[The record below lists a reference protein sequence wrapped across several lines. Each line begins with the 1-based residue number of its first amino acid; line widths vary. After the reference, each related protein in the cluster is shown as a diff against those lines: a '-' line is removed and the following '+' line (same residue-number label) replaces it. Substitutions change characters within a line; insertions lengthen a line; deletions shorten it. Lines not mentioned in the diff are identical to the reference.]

1 MRRHRIP
8 RAAAVLL
15 STLPLLAASCGDDE
29 TAALC
34 DARDDLRTSVENLE
48 DVDVVEGGTE
58 ALDDAVSDV
67 EESVRS
73 LRDAAQEEYDDEISA
88 VEDAW
93 DQLGQV
99 LSNLGNQPSASA
111 EIEAVGDSLAELAAA
126 TETLVDSLSEECE

>member
-15 STLPLLAASCGDDE
+15 STRSWPRRAVTTRRPSSATRE
-29 TAALC
+29 TIC
-34 DARDDLRTSVENLE
+34 ARRWRTSRTSTWSRR
-48 DVDVVEGGTE
+48 DPRRSTRR
-58 ALDDAVSDV
+58 SDV

-73 LRDAAQEEYDDEISA
+73 LRDAAQEEYEGEISA

-93 DQLGQV
+93 DQLDQAV
-99 LSNLGNQPSASA
+99 STLGNQPSASA
-111 EIEAVGDSLAELAAA
+111 AMEAVGDSLAELAAA